1 MSKHYAIP
9 TLWIPVAVAAIL
21 GGCSAPS
28 AMRVTPLGGG
38 AAPVRQAIS
47 PLSGTIGPIVHP
59 KMPGEILG
67 FDIDQHGN
75 DGLLAN
81 YRDLQGGGTVASV
94 ETFNQRTG
102 KITKMVKKTKGYNAS
117 YAVFGIV
124 GHDVGFID
132 EGTGT
137 YELMNPVTGGKF
149 TGTWSPPIS
158 FLVSQIAENQ
168 STSTSVMLGYDK
180 RYGSFPTAI
189 VVADVLK
196 ATGKVIALDQELFGA
211 GNGPTIAQDVATNQ
225 AVVTG
230 GNSAPY
236 THPTIGIVNL
246 SKGKVSAFTALGEG
260 SINSVAVDP
269 KTDTACTVTNLDE
282 GLEFYHI
289 KSHAGFEVFIPNN
302 GSQLQSGSQV
312 AMDSVHGLCIVT
324 QPVSTG
330 QGTEQ
335 SAIWVYDEKGN
346 LQEGI
351 SGFNFWFGAGLA
363 IDPAKRRG
371 YVLNP
376 RPSYTTLTGFTY

>member
-1 MSKHYAIP
+1 MVKLNTIP
-9 TLWIPVAVAAIL
+9 ALLLPLGLTVIL
-21 GGCSAPS
+21 PACSSSSTAPLTPS
-28 AMRVTPLGGG
+28 AAGTVK
-38 AAPVRQAIS
+38 RQAAV
-47 PLSGTIGPIVHP
+47 PLSGTLGPIVQP
-59 KMPGEILG
+59 RMPGEILG

-81 YRDLQGGGTVASV
+81 YRDLQGGITEATV
-94 ETFNQRTG
+94 ERFDQRSG
-102 KITKMVKKTKGYNAS
+102 KITKMVVKTKSPSAS
-117 YAVFGIV
+117 YAIFGIV
-124 GHDVGFID
+124 GRDVGFID
-132 EGTGT
+132 EGAGT
-137 YELMNPVTGGKF
+137 YELMNPVTGGKI
-149 TGTWSPPIS
+149 TGTWTPPIP
-158 FLVSQIAENQ
+158 FIVSQIAENQ
-168 STSTSVMLGYDK
+168 SSATSVMLGYDK

-196 ATGKVIALDQELFGA
+196 TTGSVIALDQNVFGT
-211 GNGPTIAQDVATNQ
+211 GNVPTIAQDVATNQ

-236 THPTIGIVNL
+236 THPSIGIVDL
-246 SKGKVSAFTALGEG
+246 SKGKVSTFTALGDG

-269 KTDTACTVTNLDE
+269 KTGTACTVTNLDE
-282 GLEFYHI
+282 GLEFYKI
-289 KSHAGFEVFIPNN
+289 KSQSGFEVFIPNN

-312 AMDSVHGLCIVT
+312 AMDPIHGLCIVT

-330 QGTEQ
+330 QGTQQ
-335 SAIWVYDEKGN
+335 SAVWVYDEKGN

-376 RPSYTTLTGFTY
+376 RPGYLTLTGFTY

>member
-1 MSKHYAIP
+1 MSKHNAIRALP
-9 TLWIPVAVAAIL
+9 AALVLTLSLAA
-21 GGCSAPS
+21 CSATS
-28 AMRVTPLGGG
+28 SLQATPAG
-38 AAPVRQAIS
+38 APASVRQAVL
-47 PLSGTIGPIVHP
+47 PLSGTLGPIVQP

-81 YRDLQGGGTVASV
+81 YRDLQGGITEASV
-94 ETFNQRTG
+94 ETFDQRSG
-102 KITKMVKKTKGYNAS
+102 KITKMVKKTKSPSAS

-132 EGTGT
+132 AGTGT

-149 TGTWSPPIS
+149 TGTWTPPIS
-158 FLVSQIAENQ
+158 FIVSQIAVNQ
-168 STSTSVMLGYDK
+168 TSATSVMLGYDK
-180 RYGSFPTAI
+180 RYATFPTAI

-196 ATGKVIALDQELFGA
+196 TTGKVIALDQDLFGT
-211 GNGPTIAQDVATNQ
+211 GNVPTIAQDVATNQ

-236 THPTIGIVNL
+236 THPSIGIVNL
-246 SKGKVSAFTALGEG
+246 SKGKVSSFTALGDG

-282 GLEFYHI
+282 GLEFYNI
-289 KSHAGFEVFIPNN
+289 KSKKGFEVFLPNN

-312 AMDSVHGLCIVT
+312 AMDPIHGYCIAT

-330 QGTEQ
+330 QGTQQ
-335 SAIWVYDEKGN
+335 SAVWVYDEKGN
-346 LQEGI
+346 LIEGI
-351 SGFNFWFGAGLA
+351 AGFNFWFGAGLA

-371 YVLNP
+371 YILNP

>member
-1 MSKHYAIP
+1 MLKHNAIRALLLP
-9 TLWIPVAVAAIL
+9 LGLTASVA
-21 GGCSAPS
+21 GCSATSTLQATPAAAPA
-28 AMRVTPLGGG
+28 AMR
-38 AAPVRQAIS
+38 QAVL
-47 PLSGTIGPIVHP
+47 PLSGTLGPIVQP

-81 YRDLQGGGTVASV
+81 YRDLQGGITEASV
-94 ETFNQRTG
+94 ETFDQRSG
-102 KITKMVKKTKGYNAS
+102 KITKMVKKTKSPSAS

-132 EGTGT
+132 AGTGT

-149 TGTWSPPIS
+149 TGTWTPPIS
-158 FLVSQIAENQ
+158 FIVSQIAVNQ
-168 STSTSVMLGYDK
+168 TSATSVMLGYDK
-180 RYGSFPTAI
+180 RYATFPTAI

-196 ATGKVIALDQELFGA
+196 TTGKSIALDQDLFGT
-211 GNGPTIAQDVATNQ
+211 GNVPTIAQDVATNQ

-236 THPTIGIVNL
+236 THPSIGIVNL
-246 SKGKVSAFTALGEG
+246 SKGKVSSFTALGDG

-282 GLEFYHI
+282 GLEFYNI
-289 KSHAGFEVFIPNN
+289 KSKKGFEVFLPNN

-312 AMDSVHGLCIVT
+312 AMDPIHGYCIAT

-330 QGTEQ
+330 QGTQQ
-335 SAIWVYDEKGN
+335 SAVWVYDEKGN
-346 LQEGI
+346 LIEGI
-351 SGFNFWFGAGLA
+351 AGFNFWFGAGLA

-371 YVLNP
+371 YILNP

>member
-1 MSKHYAIP
+1 MLKHNAIRALLLP
-9 TLWIPVAVAAIL
+9 LGLTASLAA
-21 GGCSAPS
+21 CSATSTLQATPAAAPA
-28 AMRVTPLGGG
+28 AMR
-38 AAPVRQAIS
+38 QAVL
-47 PLSGTIGPIVHP
+47 PLSGTLGPIVQP

-81 YRDLQGGGTVASV
+81 YRDLQGGITEASV
-94 ETFNQRTG
+94 ETFDQRSG
-102 KITKMVKKTKGYNAS
+102 KITKMVKKTKSPSAS

-132 EGTGT
+132 AGTGT

-149 TGTWSPPIS
+149 TGTWTPPIS
-158 FLVSQIAENQ
+158 FIVSQIAVNQ
-168 STSTSVMLGYDK
+168 TSATSVMLGYDK
-180 RYGSFPTAI
+180 RYATFPTAI

-196 ATGKVIALDQELFGA
+196 TTGKVIAVDQDLFGT
-211 GNGPTIAQDVATNQ
+211 GNVPTIAQDVATNQ

-236 THPTIGIVNL
+236 THPSIGIVNL
-246 SKGKVSAFTALGEG
+246 SKGKVSSFTALGDG

-282 GLEFYHI
+282 GLEFYNI
-289 KSHAGFEVFIPNN
+289 KSKKGFEVFLPNN

-312 AMDSVHGLCIVT
+312 AMDPIHGYCIAT

-330 QGTEQ
+330 QGTQQ
-335 SAIWVYDEKGN
+335 SAVWVYDEKGN
-346 LQEGI
+346 LIEGI
-351 SGFNFWFGAGLA
+351 AGFNFWFGAGLA

-371 YVLNP
+371 YILNP